1 MARMLPRRVPFP
13 SDPHLARMPG
23 GHHAADV
30 HRVPGNP
37 PLSSLFP
44 SNGPKRHPIV
54 TLSSTLD
61 PSLAT
66 SSIEKSP
73 SNTFMHAQTP
83 SRFRQL
89 STPFF
94 LIPAALDP
102 PLDVVHDATTQLL
115 DHVQPHAPTTM
126 SNTHPSPAIK
136 ARLRPAPRSTPL
148 FSTLPALTQK
158 L

>member
-1 MARMLPRRVPFP
+1 
-13 SDPHLARMPG
+13 
-23 GHHAADV
+23 
-30 HRVPGNP
+30 
-37 PLSSLFP
+37 
-44 SNGPKRHPIV
+44 
-54 TLSSTLD
+54 
-61 PSLAT
+61 
-66 SSIEKSP
+66 
-73 SNTFMHAQTP
+73 MHAQTP

-148 FSTLPALTQK
+148 FSTLPAPHTEALRCSALLLLAGERATTMATEWVAGMAEHAPVALVSPLCTILLTVPSSP
-158 L
+158 